1 MGISSTPV
9 KCSQPSPE
17 PVTLSNNSDQK
28 ASTTRTTKGDYI
40 AAFTESNLDEAL
52 KYIIQKDEAAL
63 NQLLQSERVQSERV
77 FVLKPGV
84 EVRIDRY
91 LNFMCSKVAI
101 RLAGETIPI
110 YTFGEAVN

>member
-52 KYIIQKDEAAL
+52 KYIIQKDDAAL
-63 NQLLQSERVQSERV
+63 NQLLQSERV

>member
-52 KYIIQKDEAAL
+52 KYIIQKDDTAL
-63 NQLLQSERVQSERV
+63 NQLLQSERV
-77 FVLKPGV
+77 FVLKPRV
-84 EVRIDRY
+84 EVPIDRC
-91 LNFMCSKVAI
+91 LNLMCSKVAI
-101 RLAGETIPI
+101 RLVGETIPI